1 MLNKSKLS
9 WRYILELQ
17 IKELRKK
24 DYNKVIQYAIK
35 GMHFNM
41 YLDNKVLLNLYG
53 RYFWSFT

>member
-1 MLNKSKLS
+1 M
-9 WRYILELQ
+9 ELQ